1 MPNDWI
7 RATPSGTRIDLR
19 VIPRA
24 HKDAI
29 DGLRHESL
37 LVRVRAAPTDGDANE
52 AVIALL
58 ARTLGVPRRAIRLL
72 SGETSRHK
80 TVEIA
85 GLAPETATARL
96 RRAVP
101 P

>member
-29 DGLRHESL
+29 DGLRHGSL
-37 LVRVRAAPTDGDANE
+37 LVRVGAAPTDGAAND

-58 ARTLGVPRRAIRLL
+58 AKALGVPRRAIRIL
-72 SGETSRHK
+72 SGATSRHK

-85 GLAPETATARL
+85 GLALETAIARL
-96 RRAVP
+96 RETVP

>member
-1 MPNDWI
+1 MDTWI
-7 RATPSGTRIDLR
+7 RATPAGTRLDLR

-24 HKDAI
+24 RKDGV
-29 DGLRHESL
+29 DGLRHGCL
-37 LVRVRAAPTDGDANE
+37 LVRVSAAPADGAAND

-58 ARTLGVPRRAIRLL
+58 AKTLGVSRRAIRIV

-80 TVEIA
+80 AVEIA
-85 GLAPETATARL
+85 GLSLETAIVRL
-96 RRAVP
+96 RDTVP

>member
-1 MPNDWI
+1 MAHDWI

-29 DGLRHESL
+29 DGLRQGSL
-37 LVRVRAAPTDGDANE
+37 LVRVGAAPADGAANE

-58 ARTLGVPRRAIRLL
+58 ARTLGVPRRAIRIV

-85 GLAPETATARL
+85 GLPLETAIARL
-96 RRAVP
+96 RDTVP